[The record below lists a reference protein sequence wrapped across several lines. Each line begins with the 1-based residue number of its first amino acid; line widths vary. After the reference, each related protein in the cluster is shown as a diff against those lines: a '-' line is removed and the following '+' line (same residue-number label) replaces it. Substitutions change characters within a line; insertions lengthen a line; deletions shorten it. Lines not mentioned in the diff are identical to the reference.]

1 MWLAASFRPTSA
13 FSLRSSTTTS
23 SGGRTNLVPTMYAV
37 KMALIDAAYRAG
49 EDGAGVFPLVRDVPI
64 RFQPPEHAVVTNTFV
79 KILREARAPSSAKT
93 GIAETPAETD
103 TLAVTQP
110 EAEESTAT
118 YTASVGFREL
128 CHFVGNLTV
137 AFDLRA
143 LSTDGRN
150 RIEGLLPVVNY
161 FGKRSSFFQL
171 DNVQEVAE
179 LDSTF
184 SFVVGEQ
191 GNSFPSNMLIQ
202 YLDDMGPKA
211 TFGAINT
218 YSAQSAKV
226 QRDRI
231 LVPVALPYRRV
242 ASSRGYT
249 AYERLGSTS

>member
-13 FSLRSSTTTS
+13 FSLRSSATTS

-37 KMALIDAAYRAG
+37 KIALIDAAYRAG

-64 RFQPPEHAVVTNTFV
+64 RFQPPEQAVVTNTFV
-79 KILREARAPSSAKT
+79 KILREARAPAPPKART
-93 GIAETPAETD
+93 AEIPAETD
-103 TLAVTQP
+103 TVAETQP
-110 EAEESTAT
+110 ESEESTAT

-128 CHFVGNLTV
+128 CHFAGNLTV

-143 LSTDGRN
+143 LSADGRD
-150 RIEGLLPVVNY
+150 RLEQLLPVVNY

-171 DNVQEVAE
+171 DTVREVAE
-179 LDSTF
+179 LDNTF

-191 GNSFPSNMLIQ
+191 GTSFPSNMLIQ

-231 LVPVALPYRRV
+231 LVPVALPYRKV
-242 ASSRGYT
+242 SSSRGYT
-249 AYERLGSTS
+249 AYERLGSAS

>member
-1 MWLAASFRPTSA
+1 MWLAASYRPTAA
-13 FSLRSSTTTS
+13 FSLRSSATTS

-37 KMALIDAAYRAG
+37 KVALIDAAYRAG
-49 EDGAGVFPLVRDVPI
+49 EDGANVFPHVRDVPI

-79 KILREARAPSSAKT
+79 KILREARAPSPAKVST
-93 GIAETPAETD
+93 AEPPTEANTVAETPS
-103 TLAVTQP
+103 

-118 YTASVGFREL
+118 YTPSVGFREL

-150 RIEGLLPVVNY
+150 HIERLLPVVNY

-171 DNVQEVAE
+171 ANVQEVAE

-218 YSAQSAKV
+218 YSAQPAKV